1 MASMNS
7 DVPLP
12 LSGVAAAL
20 RRAGQRARELAKQTH
35 TPLVM
40 YRDGRVEFRFV
51 LDDLDSPTDRNA
63 FEAMLDKVPH
73 RPPLPG
79 DE

>member
-12 LSGVAAAL
+12 LTGVAAAL
-20 RRAGQRARELAKQTH
+20 RRAGLRARELAKQTH

-51 LDDLDSPTDRNA
+51 LDDLESLSERKA
-63 FEAMLDKVPH
+63 FDAMLDKAPH
-73 RPPLPG
+73 HPPLPG